1 MWLLWLIAAGVF
13 FVAEIF
19 TAGFL
24 IFWLGVAALV
34 SMIISFFISN
44 VIIQGTVFVIL
55 SGILMFLTR
64 PLVDRF
70 ITKPDD
76 KVATNAY
83 SIIGK
88 RGIVIKE
95 INEISGTGQIKVGTE
110 VWSAKSNDNSPINIV
125 SSKFALFIIS
135 FAFNI
140 PIAIGKS

>member
-1 MWLLWLIAAGVF
+1 MCILWLIAAGVF

-34 SMIISFFISN
+34 SMVISFFISN

-55 SGILMFLTR
+55 SGVLMFLTR

-88 RGIVIKE
+88 RGIVTKE

-110 VWSAKSNDNSPINIV
+110 VWSAKSYD
-125 SSKFALFIIS
+125 SSKIEEGSEVEINSINGVKAVVT
-135 FAFNI
+135 
-140 PIAIGKS
+140 KV

>member
-1 MWLLWLIAAGVF
+1 MWILWLIAAGIF

-34 SMIISFFISN
+34 SMVISFFISN

-88 RGIVIKE
+88 RGIVTKE

-110 VWSAKSNDNSPINIV
+110 VWSAKSLD
-125 SSKFALFIIS
+125 SSKIEEGSEVEVNSINGVKAVVT
-135 FAFNI
+135 
-140 PIAIGKS
+140 KV

>member
-1 MWLLWLIAAGVF
+1 MWILWLIAAGVF

-34 SMIISFFISN
+34 SMVISFFIDN

-88 RGIVIKE
+88 RGIVTKE

-110 VWSAKSNDNSPINIV
+110 VWSAKSLD
-125 SSKFALFIIS
+125 SSKIEEGSEVEINSINGVKAVVT
-135 FAFNI
+135 
-140 PIAIGKS
+140 KV

>member
-1 MWLLWLIAAGVF
+1 MWILWLIAAGVF

-34 SMIISFFISN
+34 SMFVSFFIAN
-44 VIIQGTVFVIL
+44 VIIQGTIFVIL

-64 PLVDRF
+64 PLVDKF

-76 KVATNAY
+76 RVATNAF

-88 RGIVIKE
+88 HGIVTKE
-95 INEISGTGQIKVGTE
+95 INEIAGTGQIKVGTE
-110 VWSAKSNDNSPINIV
+110 VWSAKSLDSNKIEEGSEVEVNSINGV
-125 SSKFALFIIS
+125 KAVVT
-135 FAFNI
+135 
-140 PIAIGKS
+140 KV

>member
-1 MWLLWLIAAGVF
+1 MWILWLIAAGVF

-55 SGILMFLTR
+55 SGVLMFLTR

-88 RGIVIKE
+88 RGIVTKE

-110 VWSAKSNDNSPINIV
+110 VWSAKSYD
-125 SSKFALFIIS
+125 SSKIEEGSEVEINSINGVKAVVT
-135 FAFNI
+135 
-140 PIAIGKS
+140 KV

>member
-1 MWLLWLIAAGVF
+1 MWILWLIAAGVF

-88 RGIVIKE
+88 RGIVTKE

-110 VWSAKSNDNSPINIV
+110 VWSAKSYD
-125 SSKFALFIIS
+125 SSKIEEGSEVEINSINGVKAVVT
-135 FAFNI
+135 
-140 PIAIGKS
+140 KV

>member
-1 MWLLWLIAAGVF
+1 MWILWLIAAGVF

-34 SMIISFFISN
+34 SMVISFFIDN

-88 RGIVIKE
+88 RGIVTKE

-110 VWSAKSNDNSPINIV
+110 VWSAKSYD
-125 SSKFALFIIS
+125 SSKIEEGSEVEINSINGVKAVVT
-135 FAFNI
+135 
-140 PIAIGKS
+140 KV

>member
-1 MWLLWLIAAGVF
+1 MWILWLIAAGIF

-34 SMIISFFISN
+34 SMVISFFIDN

-88 RGIVIKE
+88 RGIVTKE

-110 VWSAKSNDNSPINIV
+110 VWSAKSYD
-125 SSKFALFIIS
+125 SSKIEEGSEVEINSINGVKAVVT
-135 FAFNI
+135 
-140 PIAIGKS
+140 KV

>member
-1 MWLLWLIAAGVF
+1 MWILWLIAAGVF

-88 RGIVIKE
+88 RGIVTKE

-110 VWSAKSNDNSPINIV
+110 VWSAKSLD
-125 SSKFALFIIS
+125 SSKIEEGSEVEINSINGVKAVVT
-135 FAFNI
+135 
-140 PIAIGKS
+140 KV

>member
-1 MWLLWLIAAGVF
+1 MWILWLIAAGIF

-34 SMIISFFISN
+34 SMVISFFIAN
-44 VIIQGTVFVIL
+44 VIIQGTVFVFL
-55 SGILMFLTR
+55 SGTLMFFTR
-64 PLVDRF
+64 PLVDKF

-88 RGIVIKE
+88 RGIVTKE

-110 VWSAKSNDNSPINIV
+110 VWSAKSLDNVKIEEGSEVEINSINGV
-125 SSKFALFIIS
+125 KAVVT
-135 FAFNI
+135 
-140 PIAIGKS
+140 KV

>member
-1 MWLLWLIAAGVF
+1 MWILWLIAAGVF

-34 SMIISFFISN
+34 SMVISFFISN

-55 SGILMFLTR
+55 SGVLMFLTR

-88 RGIVIKE
+88 RGIVTKE

-110 VWSAKSNDNSPINIV
+110 VWSAKSLD
-125 SSKFALFIIS
+125 SSKIEEGSEVEVNSINGVKAVVT
-135 FAFNI
+135 
-140 PIAIGKS
+140 KV

>member
-1 MWLLWLIAAGVF
+1 MWILWLIAAGVF

-88 RGIVIKE
+88 RGIVTKE

-110 VWSAKSNDNSPINIV
+110 VWSAKSLD
-125 SSKFALFIIS
+125 SSKIEEGSEVEINSIIGVK
-135 FAFNI
+135 AVVT
-140 PIAIGKS
+140 KV

>member
-1 MWLLWLIAAGVF
+1 MWILWLIAAGVF

-88 RGIVIKE
+88 RGIVTKE

-110 VWSAKSNDNSPINIV
+110 VWSAKSLD
-125 SSKFALFIIS
+125 SSKIEEGSEVEINSINGVKAVVTKI
-135 FAFNI
+135 
-140 PIAIGKS
+140 

>member
-1 MWLLWLIAAGVF
+1 MWILWLIAAGIF

-34 SMIISFFISN
+34 SMVISFFIDN

-88 RGIVIKE
+88 RGIVTKE

-110 VWSAKSNDNSPINIV
+110 VWSAKSYD
-125 SSKFALFIIS
+125 SSKIEEGSEVEINSIIGVK
-135 FAFNI
+135 AVVT
-140 PIAIGKS
+140 KV

>member
-1 MWLLWLIAAGVF
+1 MWILWLIAAGVF

-34 SMIISFFISN
+34 SMVISFFISN

-88 RGIVIKE
+88 RGIVTKE

-110 VWSAKSNDNSPINIV
+110 VWSAKSLD
-125 SSKFALFIIS
+125 SSKIEEGSEVEVNSINGVKAVVT
-135 FAFNI
+135 
-140 PIAIGKS
+140 KV

>member
-1 MWLLWLIAAGVF
+1 MWILWLIAAGIF

-34 SMIISFFISN
+34 SMVISFFIDN

-55 SGILMFLTR
+55 SWILMFLTR

-88 RGIVIKE
+88 RGIVTKE

-110 VWSAKSNDNSPINIV
+110 VWSAKSLD
-125 SSKFALFIIS
+125 SSKIEEGSEVEINSINGVKAVVT
-135 FAFNI
+135 
-140 PIAIGKS
+140 KV